1 MNKNQHPNAAEALL
15 NWTLTRADGRIV
27 VQHSSGAFYAASK
40 EGSGIAESILY
51 MLADSLL
58 SATLSPAHIVDGEEV
73 EVVGYRSGT
82 SGHVYTEGYG
92 LERPEPLMTV
102 AQHQR
107 IKAALSADNQRVL
120 PPEPIL
126 AAPHPMAALSAP
138 PASERQQAAGC
149 KCVYATAKNTA
160 AVRNGSEMG
169 GYLKAECVA
178 CQQRRQSRPASEQQE
193 AVVMSAAAADIL
205 AERQRQIGVEDFDA
219 AHDDM
224 ATGGQLGD
232 AAACY
237 ALWAG
242 GINPGNWYQFW
253 PWAREWLKHS
263 NPRRMLVKAG
273 ALILAEIERL
283 DRKHQSSPREGEQ

>member
-27 VQHSSGAFYAASK
+27 VQHSSGAFYAAAK
-40 EGSGIAESILY
+40 EGDSGIAESILY

-58 SATLSPAHIVDGEEV
+58 SATLSPAHIVDEEEV
-73 EVVGYRSGT
+73 EVAGYRSGT

-169 GYLKAECVA
+169 GYLKAECEA
-178 CQQRRQSRPASEQQE
+178 CQQRSKSTPSSEQQQAIFAIPDMDE
-193 AVVMSAAAADIL
+193 HLLQILGRPNFWCSPIASVLRHGGAEIRRKAEDEQAVVIHWL
-205 AERQRQIGVEDFDA
+205 L
-219 AHDDM
+219 
-224 ATGGQLGD
+224 TL
-232 AAACY
+232 Y
-237 ALWAG
+237 
-242 GINPGNWYQFW
+242 
-253 PWAREWLKHS
+253 LKH
-263 NPRRMLVKAG
+263 G
-273 ALILAEIERL
+273 AKWWEVATAEIERV
-283 DRKHQSSPREGEQ
+283 RAAQSSTSSKGGDL